1 MFWFYSS
8 CVLYSCMLYPQRFV
22 SNDCTLAIQPLQQVL
37 QSTVKQVRL
46 SAMAEPGAPWTGSN
60 IFSYP
65 LDPHHDGKVVALP
78 ISESDDSSETES
90 ESTSL
95 ETCIRITFEVLRS
108 FTTIRE
114 LCAFRCGKWAW
125 LKWRGTTVVYYNG
138 VCFQK
143 EETQMNFGSLSVR
156 TNAISRDRRSALQR
170 IIQLEDIYGIIE
182 SFFIGDL
189 FSMCCDELCG
199 SCDKSW
205 FLKGWICPHYW
216 TAAKYKYLIK
226 PSWYYK

>member
-1 MFWFYSS
+1 
-8 CVLYSCMLYPQRFV
+8 
-22 SNDCTLAIQPLQQVL
+22 
-37 QSTVKQVRL
+37 
-46 SAMAEPGAPWTGSN
+46 MAEPGAPWTGSN

-65 LDPHHDGKVVALP
+65 VDPDHDGQVVALP

-114 LCAFRCGKWAW
+114 LCACRCGKWAW
-125 LKWRGTTVVYYNG
+125 LKWRGRTVVYYNG

-143 EETQMNFGSLSVR
+143 EETQMNFGFLSVR

-182 SFFIGDL
+182 SFLIGDL
-189 FSMCCDELCG
+189 FSMCCGESCG
-199 SCDKSW
+199 SRGFTSCDKTW
-205 FLKGWICPHYW
+205 FLKGWVCPHYW
-216 TAAKYKYLIK
+216 IEEEYQPVMN
-226 PSWYYK
+226 PSWCYRGLPAL